1 MLLGA
6 GVFLL
11 GLAAVILLFAAVP
24 LLLVRA
30 GHLVSL
36 DLDGAQHHVRFINPA
51 PNLPSHM
58 DLLVSLPGTCSG
70 SCVIA

>member
-30 GHLVSL
+30 GHL
-36 DLDGAQHHVRFINPA
+36 
-51 PNLPSHM
+51 SH
-58 DLLVSLPGTCSG
+58 L
-70 SCVIA
+70 I